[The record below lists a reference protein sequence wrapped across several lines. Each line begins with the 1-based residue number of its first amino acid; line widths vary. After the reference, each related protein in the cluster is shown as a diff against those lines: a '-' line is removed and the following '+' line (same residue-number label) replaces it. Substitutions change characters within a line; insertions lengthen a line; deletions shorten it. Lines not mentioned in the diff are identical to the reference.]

1 MFLDNQF
8 GTHSMANFDRDQLVT
23 FKLDARALQW
33 LGEGDSLRGLARKEW
48 IPEPGQRLRR
58 RLKPHVFDDIG
69 YRDGSHVRKRF
80 ADDAESEPVVAV
92 TMCDIHRGQ
101 LLAGGRDSVGEGVGL
116 LEGHERVAQ
125 HSVTLT
131 GNECGGDW

>member
-1 MFLDNQF
+1 M
-8 GTHSMANFDRDQLVT
+8 
-23 FKLDARALQW
+23 
-33 LGEGDSLRGLARKEW
+33 
-48 IPEPGQRLRR
+48 
-58 RLKPHVFDDIG
+58 KPHVFDDIG

-101 LLAGGRDSVGEGVGL
+101 LRAGGRDSVGEGVGL
-116 LEGHERVAQ
+116 LEGHERVGQ